1 MKHDI
6 EFVSYDGEYPCLC
19 MGTLVIKIDG
29 KQYAFGMQDN
39 IFTKTNIKDEYKY
52 PIFWAS
58 SGGIAHSE
66 DYSDML
72 AIGGNW
78 VLDTYLSSDK
88 EEEEFLEDYPEEI
101 RDIEIFEEM
110 IRLMNKNIEEIPC
123 CGGCI

>member
-39 IFTKTNIKDEYKY
+39 IFTKTNIKDECKY

-66 DYSDML
+66 DYSDMW
-72 AIGGNW
+72 AIGGDW
-78 VLDTYLSSDK
+78 ILDFD
-88 EEEEFLEDYPEEI
+88 EEEEISEDYPEEI
-101 RDIEIFEEM
+101 RDIEIFKEM
-110 IRLMNKNIEEIPC
+110 IRLMNENIEAIPC